1 MTKPQYVIFLFHGD
15 QQVQERFADTA
26 ERAKGHAA
34 RMISNY
40 QEFQKPTPNLEIT
53 AIVKH
58 NETRET
64 VWKSDGPANP

>member
-15 QQVQERFADTA
+15 QQVRERYADDA

-34 RMISNY
+34 RMIEDY
-40 QEFQKPTPNLEIT
+40 QAFQNPTPVLEVT

-64 VWKSDGPANP
+64 VWRSDGPANP